1 MMAPPSV
8 SVVVP
13 TRDRLELLQATV
25 CSVLDQTLV
34 DLELLVVDDGSV
46 DGTRAWLAEASCR
59 DPRLHWLDRPVLRPG
74 AGGSQV
80 CRNLGL
86 QQACGQALLFLDSDD
101 LLAPTCLERR
111 WRHLQ
116 ADPGLDGVG
125 AVACRFN
132 DRPFDLGRD
141 NLWGADT
148 LDLDPLDCFLAE
160 QVPWQTA
167 GVLWRRG
174 AFARIGDWDEA
185 LARGRQDYEL
195 FVRALCR
202 GCRIARTAEVDYHW
216 RVPRDDCFSSA
227 RAFQRRYAD
236 GSHNGVLDRV
246 AREVVARGRLDDRRR
261 RQLAHAVLRGA
272 LLCRHFGGSFR
283 LASRGVISAW
293 RLGLLRPSTA
303 GLALLLLLGW
313 GSVAGRNP
321 AMAALARLAGE
332 APAPRPCSDDPVP
345 AWSLR

>member
-1 MMAPPSV
+1 MTVPPLV

-13 TRDRLELLQATV
+13 TLDRLPLLQETIR
-25 CSVLDQTLV
+25 SVLDQTLV
-34 DLELLVVDDGSV
+34 NLELLVVDDGSR
-46 DGTRAWLAEASCR
+46 DGTRPWLAEACR
-59 DPRLHWLDRPVLRPG
+59 HEPRLHWLDRPVLRPDR
-74 AGGSQV
+74 GGSQV

-101 LLAPTCLERR
+101 LLAPTCLEHR
-111 WRHLQ
+111 WRRLQ

-125 AVACRFN
+125 AVACRFR
-132 DRPFDLGRD
+132 DRPFDLGSD

-148 LDLDPLDCFLAE
+148 LALDPLDCFLAE
-160 QVPWQTA
+160 RVPWQTA

-185 LARGRQDYEL
+185 LVRGRQDYEL

-216 RVPRDDCFSSA
+216 RVPRDDCFSTST
-227 RAFQRRYAD
+227 AFQRRYAD

-246 AREVVARGRLDDRRR
+246 AREVVARGRLDRLRRR
-261 RQLAHAVLRGA
+261 LLAHGVLRGA
-272 LLCRHFGGSFR
+272 LLCRHFGGSWR
-283 LASRGVISAW
+283 QASRGVIGAW
-293 RLGLLRPSTA
+293 RLGLLRPPTA
-303 GLALLLLLGW
+303 ALALLLLRGW
-313 GSVAGRNP
+313 GSLAGRNP

-332 APAPRPCSDDPVP
+332 APEPRPCSDDPVP
-345 AWSLR
+345 SWSLR